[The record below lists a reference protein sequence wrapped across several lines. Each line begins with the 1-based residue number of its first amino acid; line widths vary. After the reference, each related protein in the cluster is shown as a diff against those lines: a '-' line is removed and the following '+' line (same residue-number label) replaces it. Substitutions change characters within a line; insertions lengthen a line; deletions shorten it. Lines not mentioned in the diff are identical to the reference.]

1 MRGAAAALAIFKD
14 MDSAEEKPSF
24 THCQRLKPVAH
35 LLDAARGCD
44 ATRAIVAITTD
55 KEDKSVP
62 RADAFHAGEEKFE
75 AGDITVDK
83 KGAFST
89 TRASVC
95 CSQCATP
102 AVSHPP
108 VTVCLP
114 SFAS

>member
-1 MRGAAAALAIFKD
+1 MAGVEPGLWGRCLGLQSKRRGPPAAL
-14 MDSAEEKPSF
+14 
-24 THCQRLKPVAH
+24 QLKVENS
-35 LLDAARGCD
+35 
-44 ATRAIVAITTD
+44 D

-89 TRASVC
+89 TRACVAVNSGV
-95 CSQCATP
+95 

-114 SFAS
+114 LFAS